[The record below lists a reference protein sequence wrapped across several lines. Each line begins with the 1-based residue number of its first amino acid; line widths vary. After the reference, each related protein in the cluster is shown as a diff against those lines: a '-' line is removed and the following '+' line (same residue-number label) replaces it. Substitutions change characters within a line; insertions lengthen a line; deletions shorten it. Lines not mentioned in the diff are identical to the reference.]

1 MASSQQ
7 LHTNSTPS
15 ILLIGDGG
23 TEKTRLSVQTPKPL
37 VLDFDAGLISTRD
50 LPPFQY
56 FTFKDVPHGS
66 KAYNEKKGFYKWGKA
81 WPAWINF
88 LNDKLWPAIEK
99 GTNTIETDD
108 GPYEFNTLV
117 VDSLTTLTAQCM
129 NYVLDGAAK
138 TPKDSITLPEWGTQL
153 RLMESVMEQLTA
165 WPIRLVVTAHIKRDT
180 NETMAT
186 VEYLPMI
193 TGQLA
198 GRIGIYFD
206 EVYYTEVAGKG
217 DSRKVHLIT
226 QATGLYRQAKSRHNV
241 PDKSP
246 NTWAAISKNF
256 GDVSAKP
263 TPSPALSSTSK

>member
-1 MASSQQ
+1 MASSQS

-23 TEKTRLSVQTPKPL
+23 TEKTRFAAQAPKPL
-37 VLDFDAGLISTRD
+37 FLDFDAGLTSTRD

-66 KAYNEKKGFYKWGKA
+66 KAFNPKKGFYKWGKA
-81 WPAWINF
+81 WPAWIEF
-88 LNDKLWPAIEK
+88 LNEKLWPAIENESFK
-99 GTNTIETDD
+99 IKTED
-108 GPYEFNTLV
+108 GEYEFNTLV
-117 VDSLTTLTAQCM
+117 VDSLTTLTTQCM
-129 NYVLDGAAK
+129 NYVLDSAGK

-153 RLMESVMEQLTA
+153 RLMESVMEQLSA
-165 WPIRLVVTAHIKRDT
+165 WPIPLIVTAHIKRDT
-180 NETMAT
+180 NEQMAT

-206 EVYYTEVAGKG
+206 EVYYTEVVGKG
-217 DSRKVHLIT
+217 ETRKIQLIT

-241 PDKSP
+241 PDH
-246 NTWAAISKNF
+246 TLSKWSSVAKYF
-256 GDVSAKP
+256 G
-263 TPSPALSSTSK
+263 L